1 MTIFYTSTKSK
12 TTRKQKAK
20 QKAAWEK
27 QQAQYGMPAKKARLV
42 SEPWKPS
49 VAPVGRVGADNFKQ
63 HKSLNSHAAVATK
76 TEPQKYTGDKIIG
89 IATMHKSN
97 LVPIFNAEAAKE
109 VANMRRGNDQ

>member
-12 TTRKQKAK
+12 QTKKQKAK

-27 QQAQYGMPAKKARLV
+27 QQAAYGMPAKKARTIA
-42 SEPWKPS
+42 EPWKPT
-49 VAPVGRVGADNFKQ
+49 AMPVLRAGALDFAK
-63 HKSLNSHAAVATK
+63 HKSKDSGVAVATK
-76 TEPQKYTGDKIIG
+76 IESKRYTGDKIIG